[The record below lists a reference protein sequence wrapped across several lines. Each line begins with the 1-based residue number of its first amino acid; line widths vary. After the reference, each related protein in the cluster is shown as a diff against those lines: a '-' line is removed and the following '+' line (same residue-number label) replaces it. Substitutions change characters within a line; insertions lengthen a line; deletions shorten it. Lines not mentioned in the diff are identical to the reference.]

1 MWLAMR
7 MLAPVQSVSP
17 YPMNSSWR
25 SAMMAW
31 DSLLNHVLASDCSLC
46 ANEQQNQVGHAWLIQ
61 RQVVAPASWC
71 IYPYRRSR
79 LMDSLRILI
88 ADDHPLFRKGMR
100 TLLNATLDMEV
111 VGEATTGQEVIE
123 LAATL
128 QPDVILM
135 DLQMP
140 GINGIEATRQI
151 LHTSPHIRILVV
163 TLFEDDSSVFT
174 ALRAGAR
181 GYVLKDAKEEEIV
194 RAIWAVG
201 SGEAIFS
208 PAIATRLMDFFAAQ
222 HPGVSKEI
230 FPTLTDREREILQLI
245 ARGSTNNDIARHLGL
260 SVKTVNNY
268 VSNIFSK
275 LQVADRAQ
283 AIIRA
288 RDAGLE

>member
-1 MWLAMR
+1 
-7 MLAPVQSVSP
+7 
-17 YPMNSSWR
+17 
-25 SAMMAW
+25 
-31 DSLLNHVLASDCSLC
+31 
-46 ANEQQNQVGHAWLIQ
+46 
-61 RQVVAPASWC
+61 
-71 IYPYRRSR
+71 
-79 LMDSLRILI
+79 MDSLRILI

-100 TLLNATLDMEV
+100 TLLTATADTEV
-111 VGEATTGQEVIE
+111 IGEATTGREVIE
-123 LAATL
+123 LAAAL

-140 GINGIEATRQI
+140 GVNGIEATRQI
-151 LHTSPHIRILVV
+151 LQTSPHIRILVI
-163 TLFEDDSSVFT
+163 TLFEDDASVFS

-181 GYVLKDAKEEEIV
+181 GYVLKDTKEEEML
-194 RAIWAVG
+194 RAIRSVG

-208 PAIATRLMDFFAAQ
+208 PTIATRLMDFFSAPQTAV
-222 HPGVSKEI
+222 PKEI
-230 FPTLTDREREILQLI
+230 FPTLTEREREILQWI
-245 ARGSTNNDIARHLGL
+245 ARGSSNSEIARELAL

>member
-1 MWLAMR
+1 
-7 MLAPVQSVSP
+7 
-17 YPMNSSWR
+17 
-25 SAMMAW
+25 MA
-31 DSLLNHVLASDCSLC
+31 
-46 ANEQQNQVGHAWLIQ
+46 
-61 RQVVAPASWC
+61 RASWC
-71 IYPYRRSR
+71 ISPYRRSK

-100 TLLNATLDMEV
+100 TLLMATAGTEV
-111 VGEATTGQEVIE
+111 IGEATTGQEVIE
-123 LAATL
+123 LASTL

-163 TLFEDDSSVFT
+163 TMFEDDHSVFT

-181 GYVLKDAKEEEIV
+181 GYVLKDADEDEIL
-194 RAIWAVG
+194 RAIRAVG
-201 SGEAIFS
+201 RGEAIFS
-208 PAIATRLMDFFAAQ
+208 PTIAQRLIDFFSAPQ
-222 HPGVSKEI
+222 PILLPQI
-230 FPTLTDREREILQLI
+230 FPELADREREVLGLI
-245 ARGSTNNDIARHLGL
+245 AQGHNNNDIARRLGL
-260 SVKTVNNY
+260 SLKTVANH

-288 RDAGLE
+288 REAGLARD